1 MSDTSGHVILG
12 LSYSYDSGAALL
24 VNGRIVA
31 AVNEE
36 RMNREKCYA
45 GFPAGAIAEC
55 LRIAGLQ
62 PSDVNRV
69 AVGGLMNFP
78 YESGLS
84 TTASARYQLSN
95 LLSRLGLLRLLIG
108 TLPFAYALRALF
120 GNRFNPVFNRHA
132 ELTSRLAGMGVTAP
146 VSYFDHH
153 LCHNAGAYYGSG
165 FDRCYAV
172 SIDAFGDCFSSRVYE
187 CESGAMRL
195 RKTVPAYHSP
205 AHHYAYVTALLGFTP
220 TRHEGK
226 VTGLAAF
233 GNPTETARI
242 LGERITYS
250 PTRRS
255 PLVRGLY
262 QRPEVEYL
270 RGALAGHSREDIAA
284 GVQQVLEDVAT
295 RYLRDNVPNIAG
307 TAVVL
312 SGGVAANVRLNQKIR
327 DLGFRDVFV
336 FPHMGDGGLAVGAC
350 YAANAGAAGA
360 SKNQP
365 LADVYLGSEYSDA
378 EIEAALGASGFE
390 WRRSDHVE
398 REVAEHVAAGRIVA
412 RFNGR
417 MEYGPRALCNRSI
430 LYKADDPE
438 VNTWLN
444 HRLKR
449 TEFMPFAPVLLR
461 EDAPRFLK
469 DYAPDR
475 SIAAR
480 YMTITYDVTDLCKAQ
495 APAIVHV
502 DGTARPQIV
511 DEAVN
516 ASMFGILTEYK
527 RIRGFSVMVNTSFN
541 MHEEPIIR
549 TPAEAVESVKQASLD
564 VLAIGSYVAI
574 NRAKA

>member
-1 MSDTSGHVILG
+1 MTDATGRVILG

-24 VNGRIVA
+24 VDGRIVA

-45 GFPAGAIAEC
+45 GFPALAIAEC
-55 LRIAGLQ
+55 LRIAGVR
-62 PSDVNRV
+62 PADVGRV

-78 YESGLS
+78 YESGLTS
-84 TTASARYQLSN
+84 TSARYALSN
-95 LLSRLGLLRLLIG
+95 TLSRLGLMRLLIG
-108 TLPFAYALRALF
+108 TRPFAYALRAFF
-120 GNRFNPVFNRHA
+120 GNRFNPVFNRHG
-132 ELTSRLAGMGVTAP
+132 ELTSKLAGMGVTAP

-165 FDRCYAV
+165 FDRCHAV
-172 SIDAFGDCFSSRVYE
+172 SIDAFGDCFSSRIYG
-187 CESGAMRL
+187 CAGGAMRL

-233 GNPTETARI
+233 GDATETARI
-242 LGERITYS
+242 LGERISYS
-250 PTRRS
+250 PSRRS
-255 PLVRGLY
+255 PFVGGLY

-270 RGALAGHSREDIAA
+270 RGALSGHSREDIAA

-295 RYLRDNVPNIAG
+295 RYLRDNIPDIAG
-307 TAVVL
+307 TSIVL
-312 SGGVAANVRLNQKIR
+312 SGGVAANVRLNQKVR

-350 YAANAGAAGA
+350 YAANAATSGAAR
-360 SKNQP
+360 NQP
-365 LADVYLGSEYSDA
+365 LPEVYLGSEYTDA
-378 EIEAALGASGFE
+378 EIEAALRASGFD
-390 WRRSDHVE
+390 WRRSECIE
-398 REVAEHVAAGRIVA
+398 REVAGQVAAGKIVA
-412 RFNGR
+412 RFTGR

-430 LYKADDPE
+430 LYKADDPS

-444 HRLKR
+444 HRLQR
-449 TEFMPFAPVLLR
+449 TEFMPFAPVMLR

-469 DYAPDR
+469 GYDEPR
-475 SIAAR
+475 SAAAA

-495 APAIVHV
+495 AAAIVHV
-502 DGTARPQIV
+502 DGTARPQIL
-511 DEAVN
+511 DQAVN
-516 ASMFGILTEYK
+516 PSMFGILTEYK
-527 RIRGFSVMVNTSFN
+527 RLRGFSVMVNTSFN

-549 TPAEAVESVKQASLD
+549 TPEEAVESVQQAGLD
-564 VLAIGSYVAI
+564 VLAIGSYVAF
-574 NRAKA
+574 NRGRA